1 MVAPQNAYAPH
12 AMASTVDGL
21 ATTAAV
27 DALRRGG
34 SAIDAAIAANA
45 VLTVTLPNQ
54 CGLGGDLVALVHQQ
68 GHDPRVLEGIGHA
81 GSGSDAEA
89 MREAGHST
97 IPEDDIN
104 SVTVPGCVDSWF
116 ALHNE
121 YGRLPMRD
129 LISPAIG
136 YARAGFP
143 ASPFLAR
150 TLSGKEWLREHIS
163 GIPADGVVRAGQRLQ
178 RPQVADVLDDVAERG
193 REGFYLG
200 AFGEAFL
207 EVGAGLFTR
216 ADLEATHAR
225 WTEPLVRDFFGARIW
240 TTPPPTSGYLTL
252 AAGWLADQLDFPADP
267 STGAWAHLLIEAMRQ
282 AAHDRSKVL
291 FDGASGSDLVS
302 SDRLTP
308 RLSRIRRDRAATLDD
323 TYRKAGTTFISVVD
337 EDRTAI
343 SLIQSVCMSFG
354 SRIVAPGTGVWMQNR
369 GTGFT
374 LEAGHPN
381 ELRPGRRPAHTL
393 SPALVTD
400 RANRLVACLGTRGGD
415 SQPQVVLQLLARIL
429 LARESPAH
437 SLAAPRWILRGM
449 DDETAFDTWGS
460 GGEVRVSIEKNA
472 DDLWFDHLKDAGHRV
487 VVEEPLSHAFGH
499 AQVITVDGDHLVG
512 AADPRSGSA
521 TAAGY

>member
-1 MVAPQNAYAPH
+1 MVA
-12 AMASTVDGL
+12 TVDGL

-27 DALRRGG
+27 DVLRRGG

-54 CGLGGDLVALVHQQ
+54 CGLGGDLIAVVHQP
-68 GHDPRVLEGIGHA
+68 GSDPRILEGIGRA
-81 GSGSDAEA
+81 GSGSDAGA
-89 MREAGHST
+89 LREEGHSAM
-97 IPEDDIN
+97 PETDIR
-104 SVTVPGCVDSWF
+104 SVTVPGCVDGWVT
-116 ALHNE
+116 LHHE
-121 YGRLPMRD
+121 YGRLPMRE
-129 LISPAIG
+129 LIAPAIV
-136 YARAGFP
+136 YAREGFP

-150 TLSGKEWLREHIS
+150 TMSGKNWLREHIP
-163 GIPADGVVRAGQRLQ
+163 GIPSDGIVHAGQKLQ
-178 RPQVADVLDDVAERG
+178 RPQAAEILEDIAERG
-193 REGFYLG
+193 RDGFYQG
-200 AFGEAFL
+200 AFGDAL
-207 EVGAGLFTR
+207 IEVGAGLFTR
-216 ADLEATHAR
+216 ADVEDTHAR
-225 WTEPLVRDFFGARIW
+225 WTKPLVRDFFGARIW

-252 AAGWLADQLDFPADP
+252 AAGWLADQLDLPADP

-282 AAHDRSKVL
+282 AAHDRPQVL
-291 FDGASGSDLVS
+291 FDGASGPDLIS

-308 RLSRIRRDRAATLDD
+308 RLSKIRRDRAATLDD

-343 SLIQSVCMSFG
+343 SLIQSLCMSFG
-354 SRIVAPGTGVWMQNR
+354 SRIVAPGTGVWLQNR

-381 ELRPGRRPAHTL
+381 ELGPGRRPAHTL
-393 SPALVTD
+393 SPAIVTD
-400 RANRLVACLGTRGGD
+400 SASRLVACLGTRGGD

-429 LARESPAH
+429 LAKESPAH

-472 DDLWFDHLKDAGHRV
+472 DDSWFDHLKDAGHRV
-487 VVEEPLSHAFGH
+487 VVEEPMSHAFGH
-499 AQVITVDGDHLVG
+499 AQVITVDGDYLVG